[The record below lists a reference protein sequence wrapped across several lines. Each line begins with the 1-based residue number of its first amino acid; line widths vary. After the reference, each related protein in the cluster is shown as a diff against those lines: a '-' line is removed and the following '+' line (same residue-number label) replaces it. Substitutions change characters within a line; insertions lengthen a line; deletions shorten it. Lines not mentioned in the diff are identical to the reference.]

1 MIRIRLEKYIDF
13 PQVVR
18 LKRVISDSYPDLL
31 KNPTFSSFPEVF
43 VGFGRKFTTDEF
55 LLPILRN
62 EKFFI
67 FRNLILKQKSGFKS
81 KFNMNSASSE

>member
-1 MIRIRLEKYIDF
+1 MSFYISFTFSSCFKEKEPIDKNKAWKTYYIDF

-18 LKRVISDSYPDLL
+18 LKIWIISDSYPDLL

-62 EKFFI
+62 EKFSFLGI
-67 FRNLILKQKSGFKS
+67 
-81 KFNMNSASSE
+81 